1 MDTILAATPN
11 PNLVSELAV
20 PRGKRQRRVIPVG
33 SAEDLE
39 RALSSGPP
47 SLVVVDAR
55 LPSSWEIVR
64 RLKVDG
70 RNGECRTPVLFLES
84 EAPEP
89 FLILPDARLA
99 PSSDA
104 ARLSLACDELL
115 DRHERARRIYTQ
127 DVAIEM
133 VTTPDSIERAS
144 DIFAALVATAGY
156 SDTDQV
162 ALETTFREALGNAAE
177 HGNKHDQ
184 RKKIR
189 VLYLRDREKI
199 AFVVSDE
206 GPGFDHRKF
215 LARADEVSALEHTRS
230 RRASEAR
237 PGGLGVFIMKKTC
250 DAIGFNDNGTSIYL
264 MKYLPGAKK

>member
-1 MDTILAATPN
+1 MAT
-11 PNLVSELAV
+11 S
-20 PRGKRQRRVIPVG
+20 
-33 SAEDLE
+33 
-39 RALSSGPP
+39 
-47 SLVVVDAR
+47 
-55 LPSSWEIVR
+55 
-64 RLKVDG
+64 
-70 RNGECRTPVLFLES
+70 
-84 EAPEP
+84 
-89 FLILPDARLA
+89 
-99 PSSDA
+99 
-104 ARLSLACDELL
+104 
-115 DRHERARRIYTQ
+115 
-127 DVAIEM
+127 
-133 VTTPDSIERAS
+133 PDSIERAS

-156 SDTDQV
+156 DDTDQV

-230 RRASEAR
+230 RRGSEAR